1 MGNPS
6 PITHD
11 STITPTKLLSELYLL
26 TPGLFNLGG
35 ILNTGQ
41 NISFHTYKTSPAL
54 FHLSISTRDNFFALH
69 SGSSSKDPV
78 IAESWPG
85 AEEKEFVVV
94 QSRDKFRSK
103 IRKDGKDQY
112 SWRVSSSQWALK
124 HDATDED
131 DSVVGKEEMFQWR
144 RLTLPEGVK
153 ASFVSPNWKLVDGN
167 TQEVHAVFVEN
178 WDASTERGQL
188 QFRRSFG
195 TEWEAGVL

>member
-1 MGNPS
+1 
-6 PITHD
+6 
-11 STITPTKLLSELYLL
+11 
-26 TPGLFNLGG
+26 
-35 ILNTGQ
+35 
-41 NISFHTYKTSPAL
+41 
-54 FHLSISTRDNFFALH
+54 
-69 SGSSSKDPV
+69 
-78 IAESWPG
+78 
-85 AEEKEFVVV
+85 
-94 QSRDKFRSK
+94 
-103 IRKDGKDQY
+103 
-112 SWRVSSSQWALK
+112 VSSSQWALK

-195 TEWEAGVL
+195 TEWEAGVLLSVGIVAEGERERRSRRGTFTKGFLRS